1 MKADYAW
8 SKERD
13 ISAWLDRSRL
23 NPTSGLGSRSG
34 EAQVQEAVGRFVE
47 NVRPGL
53 ARLAELVD

>member
-1 MKADYAW
+1 VNADYAW
-8 SKERD
+8 SKEPD

-23 NPTSGLGSRSG
+23 NPTSGLSSRSG
-34 EAQVQEAVGRFVE
+34 EAQVQGAVRRFVE